1 MHDFRNVYL
10 SKIDR
15 LWWIITSDIVI
26 RVVYA
31 GEEAILI
38 WNKGEN
44 ITTDEGKS
52 TTYLKDVSPDFY
64 NVDFQIK

>member
-1 MHDFRNVYL
+1 M
-10 SKIDR
+10 
-15 LWWIITSDIVI
+15 
-26 RVVYA
+26 VVYA